1 MLTSTTPC
9 PRLHQQPQKSGT
21 TCWLQLRDSKMGMGQ
36 SFKTTN
42 HVQPDPTSRSWDILG
57 MFNCQPSDFWVQA
70 QPILPD
76 AKVLPAL
83 SDLAGLPD
91 SSSRSAAKALT
102 KPMNP
107 ALQLDRR
114 FQRSSVPALQL
125 SSSIQVL
132 GFEFA
137 KQTTNHSQTQSLRP
151 NSHCCWEY
159 VYVYIYIYAYVNLY
173 IYSIYIYISYHI
185 ISYHII
191 SYVGTWH
198 M

>member
-42 HVQPDPTSRSWDILG
+42 HIQPDPTSRSWACSTVNQTIFG
-57 MFNCQPSDFWVQA
+57 CRHSQYYRMPRYSPHCPTWQGCQT
-70 QPILPD
+70 
-76 AKVLPAL
+76 LPA
-83 SDLAGLPD
+83 DLLLRP
-91 SSSRSAAKALT
+91 SL
-102 KPMNP
+102 NP
-107 ALQLDRR
+107 WTQLCNSTEG
-114 FQRSSVPALQL
+114 SSVPALQL

-132 GFEFA
+132 EFEFA

-159 VYVYIYIYAYVNLY
+159 VYVCMCIYIYM
-173 IYSIYIYISYHI
+173 ISYHI
-185 ISYHII
+185 ICLDMAHVAYMYICI
-191 SYVGTWH
+191 QTILQQQD
-198 M
+198 

>member
-1 MLTSTTPC
+1 
-9 PRLHQQPQKSGT
+9 
-21 TCWLQLRDSKMGMGQ
+21 
-36 SFKTTN
+36 
-42 HVQPDPTSRSWDILG
+42 
-57 MFNCQPSDFWVQA
+57 MFNRQPNDFWVQA

-159 VYVYIYIYAYVNLY
+159 VYVCMCIYIYM
-173 IYSIYIYISYHI
+173 ISYHI
-185 ISYHII
+185 ISYHM
-191 SYVGTWH
+191 SGHGTCSIH
-198 M
+198 VYMYSNHSAATRLSILLVDHQSV